1 MRFREADGRVLQE
14 VALRVGR
21 RGRGRAVAALAPP
34 APRRAVEGRFHRRL
48 HEGRRGTDR
57 GLRFAA
63 GRSESGQEAARAD
76 RRLGGQQGRQG
87 VPRLGQEVRHLRR
100 ASAAPSGVF
109 TSLAAASPR
118 NVPSEYPRPWPRR
131 RREPEYPRARSRRR
145 REPRPLT
152 SPVAAPPR
160 TVPSEYPRPRRRREA
175 SSRNIHVP
183 GVAAKRPL
191 GISASPA
198 PPRIVPSEYPRPRRR
213 REPSPRNIHVPGVAA
228 KRPLG
233 ISASSVAAP
242 QRLALRLFE
251 LGRCPQAATTA
262 ARPEKSTR
270 TWRARRRSASRTK
283 GGSRRN
289 ELKMTCW
296 VWSRA
301 TPSRI

>member
-191 GISASPA
+191 GISAS
-198 PPRIVPSEYPRPRRR
+198 
-213 REPSPRNIHVPGVAA
+213 
-228 KRPLG
+228 
-233 ISASSVAAP
+233 SVAAP